1 MHRIYKSAFTGLWRK
16 NGNPAKVFQR
26 KSARV
31 GSRWPGILAA
41 SCLLLLAA
49 CSKEQSEDVALD
61 SASES
66 PAVSQSNP
74 YFVALNEPVDYAR
87 VTAADV
93 TDYADTVLE
102 QVTAMADD
110 IRAEQNPDFEN
121 VIQALDD
128 IYRDYVTAAN
138 NSWLMYWV
146 SPDEAN
152 RDAGLAAYQKL
163 AKWGVALYSDES
175 VYRQILAVTE
185 TTELEGRAAKLVA
198 DLIRDMRHTGVDL
211 EPEALARFKALV
223 EEINDLSSQYSTNMN
238 TDTSVL
244 ALDEIGAAGLPQNF
258 RERYAT
264 AEGGYEIPLIPANRG
279 PVLNNAE
286 DGNTRRKFLVGY
298 GNRAADANL
307 PILDKLVANRYEIG
321 QIFGHDSFAGYQL
334 EPNMAANSQ
343 NVWDFLNDLTD
354 RTAEKAAADL
364 ERLKKFR
371 LEHEGIPIEEG
382 LNPWDLNYY
391 RNQILKTEYGVDQE
405 KIREY
410 LPLSTALTGM
420 MEFYQELL
428 DLEFRKIESPSVWHE
443 EVEAYEVF
451 EDGRLSGRFYLDLF
465 PRPNKES
472 WFYAVSMTP
481 GNARAD
487 GYEVPVGMML
497 CNFTRPSGELP
508 SLISHSELSTL
519 FHEFGHV
526 MNMMSYKGQYALQSE
541 TLNDFVEAMS
551 SIFENWIW
559 DYDVLKGLAK
569 HYESGE
575 VLTEEVF
582 ENMLAA
588 KTVTSG
594 LSAQRGVE
602 GAVYD
607 MMLYDKY
614 DPDNPMSTDDIWP
627 HIGKQFV
634 FARHIEDTH
643 PQASWIHVNTH
654 PVYVYG
660 YLWSDVYA
668 QDMFTQFE
676 LNGLR
681 DTETGVRYREL
692 IMANGKQRPIEPAV
706 KEFLG
711 RPSNNEAYIRSLGL
725 ED

>member
-1 MHRIYKSAFTGLWRK
+1 MHNIYLSTLTRVWCNNQRAGEVFLYSKS
-16 NGNPAKVFQR
+16 NG
-26 KSARV
+26 
-31 GSRWPGILAA
+31 GSRWIGVLAI
-41 SCLLLLAA
+41 SCMLLLAA
-49 CSKEQSEDVALD
+49 CSKEQPSDAALD
-61 SASES
+61 IPAES
-66 PAVSQSNP
+66 PPASHSNP
-74 YFVALNEPVDYAR
+74 YFVELNQPVDYAR

-93 TDYADTVLE
+93 TGYANSVLE
-102 QVTAMADD
+102 QVTATADV
-110 IRAEQNPDFEN
+110 IRAEKSPTFEN
-121 VIQALDD
+121 VIVALDD
-128 IYRDYVTAAN
+128 IYRDYVIAAN

-146 SPDEAN
+146 SPDEAT

-163 AKWGVALYSDES
+163 AKWGVELYSDES
-175 VYRQILAVTE
+175 VFRQVLAVSE
-185 TTELEGRAAKLVA
+185 STELEGNTAKLVD

-211 EPEALARFKALV
+211 EPEALARYKALV
-223 EEINDLSSQYSTNMN
+223 EQINDLSSQYSTNMN
-238 TDTSVL
+238 SDTSVL
-244 ALDEIGAAGLPQNF
+244 ALDEIAAAGLPQSF

-264 AEGGYEIPLIPANRG
+264 TDGDYEIPFIPANRS

-286 DGNTRRKFLVGY
+286 DGNTRRNFLVGY

-307 PILDKLVANRYEIG
+307 SILDELVAKRYEIG

-343 NVWDFLNDLTD
+343 DVWDFLNDLTE
-354 RTAEKAAADL
+354 RTAPKAAADL

-371 LEHEGIPIEEG
+371 LEHDGIALEED

-420 MEFYQELL
+420 MKFYQEML
-428 DLEFRKIESPSVWHE
+428 DLEFRKVESPSVWHE

-451 EDGRLSGRFYLDLF
+451 EGGQLSGRFYLDLF

-526 MNMMSYKGQYALQSE
+526 MNMMSFNGEYALQSD
-541 TLNDFVEAMS
+541 TLNDFAEAMS

-559 DYDVLKGLAK
+559 DYDVLKGLAT

-575 VLTEEVF
+575 VLPEEVF
-582 ENMLAA
+582 NNMFAA
-588 KTVTSG
+588 KIVTSG
-594 LSAQRGVE
+594 LTAQRSVE

-607 MMLYDKY
+607 MMLYDRY
-614 DPDNPMSTDDIWP
+614 DPDNPMSTDAIWP
-627 HIGKQFV
+627 YIGEQFV
-634 FARHIEDTH
+634 FSRHIDDTH

-676 LNGLR
+676 ENGLR

-692 IMANGKQRPIEPAV
+692 IMANGKQQSIESAV
-706 KEFLG
+706 EEFLG

-725 ED
+725 EE